1 MGIEAAKPALTYQYR
16 GWYHTGMN
24 DTTERKTQ
32 RWMLYLPP
40 ALLEEFRRLSV
51 AHRRSLNSEMIW
63 ALEQYA
69 KAEKEQGK
77 HDADPQGV

>member
-1 MGIEAAKPALTYQYR
+1 MDTS
-16 GWYHTGMN
+16 TG
-24 DTTERKTQ
+24 RKTQ

-40 ALLEEFRRLSV
+40 ALLDQFRTLAS

-69 KAEKEQGK
+69 KAEQRKGK
-77 HDADPQGV
+77 KDADP